1 MRRLRFA
8 SRKKRLYARARWHF
22 GSGRN
27 YCQGCG
33 EQEINCSIYRCRYV
47 ETTLKTTEGHQAWEV
62 LLKLSEPDLGVALTV
77 AENLG
82 LKSAVMTELL
92 SVGIQGIKAGMS
104 DMSESGR
111 S

>member
-1 MRRLRFA
+1 M
-8 SRKKRLYARARWHF
+8 SRVYARARWHF
-22 GSGRN
+22 GSGRS

-33 EQEINCSIYRCRYV
+33 TDRANCPIHKCKYV
-47 ETTLKTTEGHQAWEV
+47 ETTFQTVEGQQAWEV